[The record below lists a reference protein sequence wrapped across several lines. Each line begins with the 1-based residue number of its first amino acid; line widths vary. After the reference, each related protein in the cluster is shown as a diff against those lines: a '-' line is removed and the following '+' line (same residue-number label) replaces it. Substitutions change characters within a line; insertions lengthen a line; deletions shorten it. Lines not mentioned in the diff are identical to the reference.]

1 VGTRDAQDLVF
12 RTQLIER
19 MRIKN
24 TAGNGTICIGTT
36 TPSASAIVDITS
48 TTQGFLPPRMTTAQ
62 RLAIA
67 SPAAGLMVY
76 DTTLNQMAY
85 YNGTAWVVF

>member
-1 VGTRDAQDLVF
+1 
-12 RTQLIER
+12 
-19 MRIKN
+19 
-24 TAGNGTICIGTT
+24 
-36 TPSASAIVDITS
+36 
-48 TTQGFLPPRMTTAQ
+48 MTTAQ

-67 SPAAGLMVY
+67 APAAGLMVY